1 MGGWCKQNLRE
12 EKIHV
17 QKNMWTRPVLQSE
30 AENQQTSFWAVAES
44 DKQVSN
50 LNPPPPPP
58 PPTHAVKFKRNKCK
72 HALKEEGALNQHYQS
87 KQEH

>member
-17 QKNMWTRPVLQSE
+17 QKNMWRRPVLQSE

-50 LNPPPPPP
+50 LTPPPPPP
-58 PPTHAVKFKRNKCK
+58 PAVKFKQNKCK
-72 HALKEEGALNQHYQS
+72 HELKEEGALNQPDQS